1 MTRKPTVL
9 WTDRILYEVRGS
21 NAGTFLSQAARNGVH
36 LSKISCTRT
45 GYTVYVR
52 GRDISRLQK
61 AASATHAELHIRKRY
76 GPGFLLEHLLHRP
89 GLPVGLL
96 LFFLLQ
102 GYLNGF
108 VWNMDFGEMSLAK
121 QNSYRTILSE
131 YGIMEGS
138 RISEETLRTAQETM
152 ETKMQDTGW
161 LSLNFTAGCLFVE
174 ENEREMQTVRQPLE
188 PQALYAKASG
198 QVLSIE
204 LEGGFPEVA
213 AGQYVA
219 EGQLLANGQK
229 ADRSGQPV
237 VQSAAGSIRGR
248 MCKTYTCEQPLQTE
262 VSVLNG
268 SKQIT
273 ESWQVLGFTWTREET
288 ALPAE
293 AVHTVEWIPLQV
305 GRIAL
310 PAILRRDTYWLK
322 SPQRITYTEE
332 TAQALAARACCLQ
345 LLQEFPDAD
354 LESEEVSFEESD
366 GASVTCTAVYTFCA
380 EMSRSGP
387 LRPLESTQSAS

>member
-1 MTRKPTVL
+1 MTGKPSVL
-9 WTDRILYEVRGS
+9 WTDHVLYEVCG
-21 NAGTFLSQAARNGVH
+21 NHAGTFLSQAARNGVH
-36 LSKISCTRT
+36 LSKISCTKT
-45 GYTVYVR
+45 GYTVYVC
-52 GRDISRLQK
+52 GRDIPRLQK
-61 AASATHAELHIRKRY
+61 AAGATHTELHIRKRY

-89 GLPVGLL
+89 GLPIGLL

-102 GYLNGF
+102 WYLNGF
-108 VWNMDFGEMSLAK
+108 VWSIDFGEMSLAK

-138 RISEETLRTAQETM
+138 RISEAQLRTAQETIEM
-152 ETKMQDTGW
+152 KMQDTGW

-188 PQALYAKASG
+188 PQALYAKAGG
-198 QVLSIE
+198 QVLSIK
-204 LEGGFPEVA
+204 LEGGFPAVS

-229 ADRSGQPV
+229 ADRNGQPV

-248 MCKTYTCEQPLQTE
+248 ICKTYTCEQPLQTE
-262 VSVLNG
+262 VTALTG
-268 SKQIT
+268 RKQLT
-273 ESWQVLGFTWTREET
+273 ESWQVLGYTWTGVET

-293 AVHTVEWIPLQV
+293 ALHTVEWIPLQV

-322 SPQRITYTEE
+322 SRQPITYTEE
-332 TAQALAARACCLQ
+332 TAQALAARACRRQ
-345 LLQEFPDAD
+345 LLQDFPDAD
-354 LESEEVSFEESD
+354 LESEEVSFEKT
-366 GASVTCTAVYTFCA
+366 GGTSVTCTAVYTFCA
-380 EMSRSGP
+380 EMASPGP
-387 LRPLESTQSAS
+387 VRPLESTQSAS